1 MRRWTILFYR
11 TFFGSGP
18 TGLAVTFSVWI
29 VAVGISQFL
38 SLPSIVMPEGMW
50 WFLFVL
56 FVIDFFVTIA
66 WSLKH
71 LPFSKR
77 GKELV
82 TTGPYT
88 WSRHPLYSAFI
99 WSGTGIV
106 VLLSRSWTVLFS
118 ALPISIF
125 WAWHITG
132 EEELLLKRF
141 GNDYRKYMENTGQF
155 FPKLKRDE
163 NRNK

>member
-1 MRRWTILFYR
+1 
-11 TFFGSGP
+11 
-18 TGLAVTFSVWI
+18 
-29 VAVGISQFL
+29 
-38 SLPSIVMPEGMW
+38 
-50 WFLFVL
+50 
-56 FVIDFFVTIA
+56 
-66 WSLKH
+66 
-71 LPFSKR
+71 
-77 GKELV
+77 
-82 TTGPYT
+82 
-88 WSRHPLYSAFI
+88 LYSAFI

>member
-1 MRRWTILFYR
+1 MRRWTILSYR

-38 SLPSIVMPEGMW
+38 SLPSIVIPEGMW

-99 WSGTGIV
+99 WRGTGIV

-132 EEELLLKRF
+132 EEESLLKRF